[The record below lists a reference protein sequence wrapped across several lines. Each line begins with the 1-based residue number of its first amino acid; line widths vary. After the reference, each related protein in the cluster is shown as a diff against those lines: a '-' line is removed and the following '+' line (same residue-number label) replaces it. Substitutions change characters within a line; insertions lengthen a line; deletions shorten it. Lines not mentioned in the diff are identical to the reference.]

1 MNSVSRQD
9 IEARERKSDEALSE
23 YCEEKATTSFERCFL
38 AVLGRREPKSSHTTA
53 REPRDW
59 RVRAGRR
66 ATMSEPFEF
75 PEFFDYPPYFTCVP
89 RRCRPSAL
97 GPSDFV

>member
-1 MNSVSRQD
+1 MRVSD
-9 IEARERKSDEALSE
+9 CDEKKQQHVIQMFSRLSW
-23 YCEEKATTSFERCFL
+23 
-38 AVLGRREPKSSHTTA
+38 EPKSSHTTA

-59 RVRAGRR
+59 RVRAGWR
-66 ATMSEPFEF
+66 AAMAEPFEF